1 MIEMEADFASVWSRV
16 TGLNPAENEL
26 TMLQRWIRDET
37 ESARSYEALLRLR
50 LPGPAAETLRAL
62 LREQRR
68 LLLRLETLYYL
79 RTGDTLLVSPTE
91 AQKKQPL
98 MKALRERYEAA
109 LNQADS
115 YRRARAERRDAAELC
130 AKLAEAKD
138 AQADALRRL
147 TARLL

>member
-62 LREQRR
+62 LRE
-68 LLLRLETLYYL
+68 
-79 RTGDTLLVSPTE
+79 
-91 AQKKQPL
+91 
-98 MKALRERYEAA
+98 
-109 LNQADS
+109 
-115 YRRARAERRDAAELC
+115 
-130 AKLAEAKD
+130 
-138 AQADALRRL
+138 
-147 TARLL
+147 